1 MTSYDDGDNL
11 PVWPPSLNCARLLT
25 PAPDAAP
32 TLGVD
37 RSVAAPGHGCPESPG
52 PATPLRAVTIFTT
65 SRCSPGLVKNAVE
78 QQYYQENFF
87 KDIFLQ
93 IKKKK

>member
-1 MTSYDDGDNL
+1 MTSYDDGDHL

-65 SRCSPGLVKNAVE
+65 SRCSPGLVKNVVK
-78 QQYYQENFF
+78 QQYNQENFF
-87 KDIFLQ
+87 FEFFYK
-93 IKKKK
+93 